1 MKIMMNLGYG
11 SVHAFY
17 WMSYGAICSFASVFL
32 LACGYSNTD
41 IGVMVAVSN
50 VAAVFLQPLMADI
63 ADRSRRFSLVSVSNI
78 ATVALMVL
86 CLGTFVLQQKGTA
99 LTVIFVLL
107 MGGNISLQPLF
118 NSLCFKLQ
126 ECGVPINFGVGRS
139 IGSFAYSVL
148 VMFLGTLAEE
158 KGIFVLPL
166 TAEIT
171 MALTLASLG
180 LVTWQF
186 RKAKAAR
193 NDSRETG
200 GAEILPGNEA
210 DEAEEEINLIQF
222 VKRNKLFMVL
232 MIGVLGLYFSNGVLN
247 TFMLQVLQPLGGDSE
262 DMGQIFSVMAFLEIP
277 TMLFFEQINRKFSCQ
292 TLMKVAGIGY
302 VIKTV
307 LIWRANSV
315 HMVLMAQ
322 FLQPVAFALLLPAM
336 VKLIG
341 VSMSKGEAVKG
352 QALFTTITT
361 VAYIVCSLV
370 GGIILDLWGAGMLM
384 TIATVFTV
392 LGAVVI
398 LLVVNKIK

>member
-158 KGIFVLPL
+158 KGIFVLSL

-171 MALTLASLG
+171 MVLTLASLG

-193 NDSRETG
+193 NDSRETA

-210 DEAEEEINLIQF
+210 GEAEEEINLIQF

-315 HMVLMAQ
+315 HMVLIAQ

-384 TIATVFTV
+384 TIASAFTV
-392 LGAVVI
+392 CGAAVI
-398 LLVVNKIK
+398 LLAVDKIK